1 MTDYEVTD
9 ILAKVRDIIGM
20 NLADTQLTADL
31 QQDTL
36 SLDDTIRES
45 IVPAAQLIENAAPIE
60 MLGEGVDAPTDS
72 FGTVSE
78 EAINTAD
85 TYRVIHGLAP
95 TDFMR
100 LVAFRMSDWSRS
112 INAPISFVSPR
123 YDMQRS
129 RVVAVRGCPERPVLA
144 MGITSA
150 TSGTTPRF
158 EWEAYSSKT
167 GSTVK
172 TFAYIPQ
179 PSVKDDKISLCPLLL
194 NAVVYAT
201 AYLTETALGD
211 TNKASLFFAT
221 AKNLA
226 GIADAPQQTTTQEEQ

>member
-1 MTDYEVTD
+1 MTDFEVTD
-9 ILAKVRDIIGM
+9 IIAKVRDIIGM
-20 NLADTQLTADL
+20 NLTDAQLTADL

-45 IVPAAQLIENAAPIE
+45 LVPAAQLIENAAPIE
-60 MLGEGVDAPTDS
+60 MLGEGVNAATSS

-78 EAINTAD
+78 ESIVSGD
-85 TYRVIHGLAP
+85 TNRVIHGLAP

-100 LVAFRMSDWSRS
+100 LVAFRMSDWSRT
-112 INAPISFVSPR
+112 INAPISFLSPR

-129 RVVAVRGCPERPVLA
+129 RVEAVRGCPERPVLA

-158 EWEAYSSKT
+158 EWEAYSSKA

-179 PSVKDDKISLCPLLL
+179 PSVSNGKISLCPLLL

-201 AYLTETALGD
+201 AYLTETAFGD
-211 TNKASLFFAT
+211 TGKASLFLAT

-226 GIADAPQQTTTQEEQ
+226 GIHESTNPTSEEQ

>member
-9 ILAKVRDIIGM
+9 IVAKVRDIIGM
-20 NLADTQLTADL
+20 NLTDAQLTADL

-60 MLGEGVDAPTDS
+60 MLGEGADAPTDS
-72 FGTVSE
+72 LGTVRE
-78 EAINTAD
+78 ESIASGD
-85 TYRVIHGLAP
+85 TYCVIHGLAP

-100 LVAFRMSDWSRS
+100 LVAFRMSDWSRT

-123 YDMQRS
+123 YDLQRS
-129 RVVAVRGCPERPVLA
+129 RVEAVRGCPERPVLA

-150 TSGTTPRF
+150 TSGTTPRW
-158 EWEAYSSKT
+158 EWEAYSSQA

-172 TFAYIPQ
+172 TFTYIPQ
-179 PSVKDDKISLCPLLL
+179 PSVKEGKISLCPLLL

-211 TNKASLFFAT
+211 TGKASLFFAT

-226 GIADAPQQTTTQEEQ
+226 GITDAPQQTQAEQ

>member
-20 NLADTQLTADL
+20 NLTDAQLTANL

-60 MLGEGVDAPTDS
+60 MLGEGVDASTDS

-78 EAINTAD
+78 KSIVSGD

-100 LVAFRMSDWSRS
+100 LVAFRMSDWLRT

-123 YDMQRS
+123 YDLQRS
-129 RVVAVRGCPERPVLA
+129 RVEAVRGCPERPVLA

-150 TSGTTPRF
+150 TSGTTPRW
-158 EWEAYSSKT
+158 EWEAYSSAA

-179 PSVKDDKISLCPLLL
+179 PSVNEGKISLCPLLL

-211 TNKASLFFAT
+211 TGKASLFFAT

-226 GIADAPQQTTTQEEQ
+226 GIMDAQSRQTQTEQ